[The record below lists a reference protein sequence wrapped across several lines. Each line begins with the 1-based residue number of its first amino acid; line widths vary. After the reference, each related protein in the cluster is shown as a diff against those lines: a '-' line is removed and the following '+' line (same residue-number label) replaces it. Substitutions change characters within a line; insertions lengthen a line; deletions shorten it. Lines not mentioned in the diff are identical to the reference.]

1 MSLVLAGIHLVY
13 AALLLLLA
21 IGSLRLRSRFSRV
34 GGESVDLPR
43 ISVIVPFRNEAKCL
57 TFIVQDLLA
66 QSYPADRLELI
77 LVDDHSDDGGPALIP
92 SNPGIRL
99 IQLNK
104 QQAGK
109 KAALQA
115 GIEVARGEWIL
126 TTDADCRLH
135 PDWAKALV
143 SGGLQADAVMVCGTV
158 NLDSAH
164 GLLGAVQVLETHIL
178 QTCGSASLALG
189 FPLLNTGASLAF
201 RRSTFWDVGGYSG
214 NSHLA
219 SGDDTF
225 LMLAMQRMYPGR
237 VIPCGA
243 PAARVRTAAEPTW
256 SAFLAQRRRR
266 ASKVRHYGSPGI
278 ALFGLVLTL
287 GQFATLAA
295 LGAFWASLIDA
306 RTLLLILAL
315 RFLPEF
321 ILLRG
326 LRPVQLWLAA
336 VPLSLLFPLLNI
348 PAVWPF
354 GASKASWKGRPLV
367 NKKH

>member
-43 ISVIVPFRNEAKCL
+43 ISVIVPFRNEAKNL
-57 TFIVQDLLA
+57 PDIVQDIIA
-66 QSYPADRLELI
+66 QSYPAERLELI
-77 LVDDHSDDGGPALIP
+77 LVDDHSEDGGSALIP
-92 SNPGIRL
+92 SHPIIRSV
-99 IQLNK
+99 QLDK
-104 QQAGK
+104 QQVGK
-109 KAALQA
+109 KAALEA
-115 GIEVARGEWIL
+115 GIAVAHGEWIL

-143 SGGLQADAVMVCGTV
+143 SGALQADAVMVCGTV
-158 NLDSAH
+158 NLESAT
-164 GLLGAVQVLETHIL
+164 GLLGMVQVLETHIL
-178 QTCGSASLALG
+178 QTCGAASLALG

-201 RRSTFWDVGGYSG
+201 RRSTFLEVGGYSG

-225 LMLAMQRMYPGR
+225 LMLAMQRAHPCR

-243 PAARVRTAAEPTW
+243 PAARVRTAAEATW

-287 GQFATLAA
+287 AQFATLTA
-295 LGAFWASLIDA
+295 LGACFAALISIQS
-306 RTLLLILAL
+306 LLLILAL

-326 LRPVQLWLAA
+326 LRPVPLWLAA

-348 PAVWPF
+348 PAVWPV
-354 GASKASWKGRPLV
+354 GAEQASWKGRPLV

>member
-1 MSLVLAGIHLVY
+1 
-13 AALLLLLA
+13 
-21 IGSLRLRSRFSRV
+21 
-34 GGESVDLPR
+34 
-43 ISVIVPFRNEAKCL
+43 
-57 TFIVQDLLA
+57 VQDLLA
-66 QSYPADRLELI
+66 QHHPSGRIELI
-77 LVDDHSDDGGPALIP
+77 LVDDHSEDGGAGSLSTQPRV
-92 SNPGIRL
+92 RL
-99 IQLNK
+99 IQL
-104 QQAGK
+104 QDGQTGK
-109 KAALQA
+109 NAALQA
-115 GIEVARGEWIL
+115 GIASATGEWIL

-135 PDWAKALV
+135 PDWAMTLV
-143 SGGLQADAVMVCGTV
+143 SLGVQTDAVMVCGTV
-158 NLDSAH
+158 DLDPAL
-164 GLLGAVQVLETHIL
+164 GLLGAVQALETRIL

-201 RRSTFWDVGGYSG
+201 RRSTFLEVGGYSG

-225 LMLAMQRMYPGR
+225 LMLAIHRTYPGR

-256 SAFLAQRRRR
+256 AAFMSQRRRR
-266 ASKVRHYGSPGI
+266 ASKVRHYGALGI

-287 GQFATLAA
+287 AQFATLAA

-306 RTLLLILAL
+306 RTLLIILAL

-321 ILLRG
+321 LLLRG
-326 LRPVQLWLAA
+326 LRPLQLWLAA

-348 PAVWPF
+348 PAVWPV